1 MKKIL
6 SLIVFTLSCISV
18 FGNHI
23 VGGEMI
29 YEDISNGGGGTTK
42 TYRITLRLFR
52 DELCTNCAAMPQ
64 NVFIGIFNNDNNTQ
78 ISSGSPGPH
87 FDVSKSGESIIP
99 VDELPPCINN
109 APQLVYR
116 VAEYSFTVT
125 LPVNQ
130 KGYTAAY
137 QTCCRINPLVN
148 AFNSGGGGGTGSTY
162 ACIIPGTDKVAADAK
177 NSSPIF
183 NLGISVICHDK
194 PFSLNFSAFDGDGA
208 NGDSLIYSFCEAY
221 NGGGA
226 QGANNV
232 NPAPPFSITP
242 SQYGSVPYING
253 YNATTPLGNRVT
265 INPKTG
271 IISGIAPP
279 MVGKYVVCVCIEE
292 YRAGKL
298 IGYHRKDFIVNVAD
312 CDFAGAQLP
321 GIISV
326 CDTYSYTFA
335 NQNTSPLNKT
345 FYWEFGDGSNSTN
358 QNPIHTYADTGVYNV
373 KLVINRG
380 QPCGDSTT
388 SSVRVFP
395 GFFPD
400 FSFSGICVNKPTQF
414 TDNSRATYGTV
425 NAWSWNF
432 GDGNTAADTSQ
443 LKNPN
448 YTYTQTGL
456 KTAQLVVSTSKGC
469 IDTITTA
476 QLTIPLNIID
486 KPPIS
491 LAFKDTL
498 ICRGDNLRLNAA
510 GGGNFSWTGT
520 NIVNPN
526 SSNPV
531 VSPTSTT
538 KYTVQLDDN
547 GCINRDSLNV
557 RVVNLV
563 TLQARGDTTI
573 CLADSVQLFAASDGL
588 RFLWTPATG
597 LSNANIINPRAKPGA
612 TTTYRITAF
621 IGGCAPATEDVII
634 TTVPY
639 PVVNAGPDTTICFKT
654 QTQLNAFTDGS
665 SFSWTPTATL
675 INPNTLNPI
684 ANPLNTTPYIL
695 TSFDTRGCPKPGKDT
710 VIVKVL
716 PKINAFA
723 GRDTAVVASQPLQ
736 LLATGGVRYEWFPP
750 TDLSDDAI
758 PNPVGR
764 YDGSYESIKYKVLV
778 YNQQQCLDS
787 AFITVQVFK
796 TAPQIFVPTAFTP
809 NGDGKNDIIRPVAVG
824 ISKLEYFRIYNRWGQ
839 LVFSTSINGQGW
851 NGRIKGKDQASN
863 VYVWIVKGID
873 FTGKEIIAKGTVTLI
888 K

>member
-6 SLIVFTLSCISV
+6 SLIIITLSCISA
-18 FGNHI
+18 FAAHI

-29 YEDISNGGGGTTK
+29 YEDISNGSGGATK

-52 DELCTNCAAMPQ
+52 DELCSNCAAMPG
-64 NVFIGIFNNDNNTQ
+64 NVFIGIFNNDNNLQ
-78 ISSGSPGPH
+78 VSAGSTVY
-87 FDVSKSGESIIP
+87 FDVIRSGESIIP
-99 VDELPPCINN
+99 VAELPPCINN

-137 QTCCRINPLVN
+137 QTCCRINPLTNVFN
-148 AFNSGGGGGTGSTY
+148 ASGGGGTGSTY

-177 NSSPIF
+177 NSSPRF
-183 NLGISVICHDK
+183 NLGISVICHNK
-194 PFSLNFSAFDGDGA
+194 PFSLNFSALDDDGA
-208 NGDSLIYSFCEAY
+208 AGDSLVYSFCEAY
-221 NGGGA
+221 NGGSA
-226 QGANNV
+226 QGAQNL
-232 NPAPPFSITP
+232 NPAPPSSPTP

-253 YNATTPLGNRVT
+253 YDASRPLGNLVT
-265 INPKTG
+265 IDPKTG
-271 IISGIAPP
+271 IISGIAPEQGRF
-279 MVGKYVVCVCIEE
+279 VICVCIEE
-292 YRAGKL
+292 YRGGKL

-321 GIISV
+321 AVIPV
-326 CDTYSYTFA
+326 CDSYSYTFA
-335 NQNTSPLNKT
+335 NENTSPLNKT
-345 FYWEFGDGSNSTN
+345 FYWEFGDGSTSTL
-358 QNPIHTYADTGVYNV
+358 QNPTHTYADTGVYTV
-373 KLVINRG
+373 KLEINRG
-380 QPCGDSTT
+380 QPCGDSAT
-388 SSVRVFP
+388 SSVKVFP

-400 FSFSGICVNKPTQF
+400 FSFAGICVNKPTQF

-432 GDGNTAADTSQ
+432 GDGNTSADTSH
-443 LKNPN
+443 LKNPI
-448 YTYTQTGL
+448 YTYTQMGI
-456 KTAQLVVSTSKGC
+456 KTVQLVVSTTKGC
-469 IDTITTA
+469 IDTITSA
-476 QLTIPLNIID
+476 QLSIPLNIID

-498 ICRGDNLRLNAA
+498 ICNGDNLRLSAT
-510 GGGNFSWTGT
+510 GGGNFSWSGP
-520 NIVNPN
+520 NIVNAN

-531 VSPTSTT
+531 VSPTSTA

-547 GCINRDSLNV
+547 GCLNRDSLNV
-557 RVVNLV
+557 RVVNFV

-573 CLADSVQLFAASDGL
+573 CLTDSVQLFAASDGL
-588 RFLWTPATG
+588 RFLWTPSTG
-597 LSNANIINPRAKPGA
+597 ISNVNIINPKVKPAA
-612 TTTYRITAF
+612 TSTYRITAF
-621 IGGCAPATEDVII
+621 IGGCAPASDDVVINA
-634 TTVPY
+634 VPY
-639 PVVNAGPDTTICFKT
+639 PGVNAGPDTTICFKT
-654 QTQLNAFTDGS
+654 QAQLNAFTNGS
-665 SFSWTPTATL
+665 TFTWTPAATL
-675 INPNTLNPI
+675 LNANTLNPI
-684 ANPLNTTPYIL
+684 AKPSTTTPYIL
-695 TSFDTRGCPKPGKDT
+695 TAFDTKGCPKPGKDT
-710 VIVKVL
+710 VIVTML

-723 GRDTAVVASQPLQ
+723 GRDTAVVIGQPLQ
-736 LLATGGVRYEWFPP
+736 FLATGGVRYTWLPP
-750 TDLSDDAI
+750 TDLNNDAI

-764 YDGSYESIKYKVLV
+764 YDGSYENIKYKVFV

-851 NGRIKGKDQASN
+851 NGKIKGKDQSSN
-863 VYVWIVKGID
+863 VYVWIVKGVD
-873 FTGKEIIAKGTVTLI
+873 FTGKEILAKGTVTLI